1 MIKIILP
8 ELNLKITI
16 HIESITPPT
25 LPMAAAMHPAEKE
38 QQLTY
43 CNGRQSDEAA

>member
-1 MIKIILP
+1 MIEIILP

-25 LPMAAAMHPAEKE
+25 PPIAAVMHLVEKK

-43 CNGRQSDEAA
+43 HDGRRSYEAA

>member
-1 MIKIILP
+1 MMEIILP

-25 LPMAAAMHPAEKE
+25 LPMAAAMHPAEKK

-43 CNGRQSDEAA
+43 HDGRRSDEAA

>member
-1 MIKIILP
+1 MIEILLP

-16 HIESITPPT
+16 HIEPITPPT
-25 LPMAAAMHPAEKE
+25 LPMAADMRPVEKK

-43 CNGRQSDEAA
+43 HDGRQSDEAA